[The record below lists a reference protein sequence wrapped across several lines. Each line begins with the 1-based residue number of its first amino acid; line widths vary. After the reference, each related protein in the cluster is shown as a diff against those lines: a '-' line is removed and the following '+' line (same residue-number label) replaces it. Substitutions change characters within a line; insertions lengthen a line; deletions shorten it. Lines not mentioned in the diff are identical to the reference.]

1 MIDRFMGQ
9 QTKHFILGRAEGA
22 HSRESI
28 SVVNPATEAPIAS
41 IPDGDE
47 YDVALGVDAAKTAY
61 RESGWPLMEPAERA
75 GYLRSLADVLES
87 RSQEL
92 GELVT
97 AQIGMPLKDSL
108 ADNGAGIAKVYR
120 YYAELAEQLQ
130 IETEVKGHGGRS
142 IVRREPVGVAGL
154 IVPWNGPQGAIAW
167 KLAPALAAGCTTI
180 IKPAPEA
187 SLDSYILAEA
197 LREAGIPPGVVNI
210 VFGGGGTG
218 QALASHPDVDKVSFT
233 GSTIAGRKV
242 AVACAERFARVTL
255 ELGGKSA
262 AILID
267 DFDLDAF
274 IPFVASACVPFGG
287 QICHS
292 LTRVLAPRRRY
303 EEVVEAVSEA
313 MSKLVVGDP
322 LASSTTMGPL
332 VSGRQRDRVERYLD
346 IGRMEGAK
354 IATGGGRPK
363 GIDRG
368 YYVEPT
374 VFRDV
379 TPSMTIAQ
387 EEIFGPVIS
396 VIPYEDEDDAVEI
409 CNGTKYGLS
418 SAVFT
423 SNTDLG
429 VDLAR
434 RIHAGTVGV
443 NHYSLHLDAP
453 FGGVKGSGIGRELG
467 REGLEA
473 FLEPKSILHR

>member
-1 MIDRFMGQ
+1 
-9 QTKHFILGRAEGA
+9 
-22 HSRESI
+22 
-28 SVVNPATEAPIAS
+28 
-41 IPDGDE
+41 
-47 YDVALGVDAAKTAY
+47 
-61 RESGWPLMEPAERA
+61 
-75 GYLRSLADVLES
+75 
-87 RSQEL
+87 
-92 GELVT
+92 
-97 AQIGMPLKDSL
+97 MPLKDSL

-322 LASSTTMGPL
+322 LASSTTMGP
-332 VSGRQRDRVERYLD
+332 
-346 IGRMEGAK
+346 
-354 IATGGGRPK
+354 
-363 GIDRG
+363 
-368 YYVEPT
+368 
-374 VFRDV
+374 
-379 TPSMTIAQ
+379 
-387 EEIFGPVIS
+387 
-396 VIPYEDEDDAVEI
+396 
-409 CNGTKYGLS
+409 
-418 SAVFT
+418 
-423 SNTDLG
+423 
-429 VDLAR
+429 
-434 RIHAGTVGV
+434 
-443 NHYSLHLDAP
+443 
-453 FGGVKGSGIGRELG
+453 
-467 REGLEA
+467 
-473 FLEPKSILHR
+473 